1 MPLSFRVARSVV
13 KHVSVYRLMNYD
25 YQVITLV
32 SVSRLLKDVVDFI
45 QYARLRLGDG
55 LLAVRTILAI
65 G

>member
-13 KHVSVYRLMNYD
+13 KHVSVYRLMNYEFR
-25 YQVITLV
+25 VITLV

-55 LLAVRTILAI
+55 L
-65 G
+65 

>member
-13 KHVSVYRLMNYD
+13 KHVSVYRLMNHD

-32 SVSRLLKDVVDFI
+32 SVPRLLKDMVDFI

-55 LLAVRTILAI
+55 L
-65 G
+65 